1 MIIIITNALEQG
13 TLQVNGAVGRWQ
25 SIGDSL
31 SDVRPRGLCEDE
43 VLSPLKLRGF
53 IRKLIL
59 VPAQS
64 MKKKNH
70 LVALRGRFNPIEN
83 EKISKS
89 PNTTLT
95 QWAWAIRS
103 VQALT
108 SENLAHFA
116 QANCSIC
123 ARGAQC
129 KEKLCRF
136 FSEFGAIV
144 WCNSCEKFI
153 NSYCVLRG
161 KSPTR
166 IEAQIALKCSRI
178 EFFQHKKNWGR
189 KPLQKNIFWSGNSR
203 NFFHK
208 VLKHFRCCCKGG
220 HLKSFLLV

>member
-1 MIIIITNALEQG
+1 MKRSCSDGGGDIGLGSTVLARTRGVFTDTINNNIIITNALEQG

-95 QWAWAIRS
+95 Q
-103 VQALT
+103 
-108 SENLAHFA
+108 
-116 QANCSIC
+116 
-123 ARGAQC
+123 
-129 KEKLCRF
+129 
-136 FSEFGAIV
+136 
-144 WCNSCEKFI
+144 
-153 NSYCVLRG
+153 
-161 KSPTR
+161 
-166 IEAQIALKCSRI
+166 
-178 EFFQHKKNWGR
+178 
-189 KPLQKNIFWSGNSR
+189 
-203 NFFHK
+203 
-208 VLKHFRCCCKGG
+208 
-220 HLKSFLLV
+220 